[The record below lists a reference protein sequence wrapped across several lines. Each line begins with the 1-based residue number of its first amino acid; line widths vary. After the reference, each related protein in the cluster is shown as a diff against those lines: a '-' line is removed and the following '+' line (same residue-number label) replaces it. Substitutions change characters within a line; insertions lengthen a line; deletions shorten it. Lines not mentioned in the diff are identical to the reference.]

1 MIEDRFADLIR
12 QSYQLPAEEEQPQDT
27 MLAAG
32 SARDPVG
39 SVTVSGFTE
48 PQVVTDVMPEGAGP
62 APKPSGVRV
71 GRGGLTVEQSA
82 KAGGLDRPLIALLDT
97 LAGALHGI
105 TAQTLGL
112 PGDIRSILDMINKE
126 GAAKYLGEP
135 VLPTTE
141 RMQEILPAVVPQGVA
156 NQADR
161 EHTAKMFSNVGTFL
175 PAPGFLEAPKLIKG
189 AIQATKDMPVG
200 MSIKPV
206 GELGDALL
214 MAVKVGDKEL
224 KIPGDK
230 AAVLQKAIK
239 NLTPEE
245 QGKLRTDTA
254 IKMVDILTTL
264 PSTKEFAAAAVGGV
278 AKKGWYEGSAKA
290 IIEVFGQDAPRFAAL
305 LSATS
310 PQTSVE
316 SNLYNAL
323 QVWKNWTAAGR
334 PQDRESIISVMGQSV
349 QGSKGEESVLDAWK
363 NNSVRALTTEDP
375 STLTL
380 SGPKVDSFMKNLQGN
395 VEQVTNDAWMASFS
409 LVDQTIF
416 SGSLT
421 KTDAGKGPG
430 YLAMNARVRDTA
442 KYLTKLTGETWTP
455 AEVQETIWSWAKTVY
470 EKSSDVNETRSAL
483 QLIKENAITDDLIA
497 STPDFRTLFY
507 DERYAPILEQAGYK
521 DQLDKLRAATATD
534 NARPG
539 GKKPRSSSE
548 TGKALGNTQGKLLE
562 SNAKR
567 LDKLRLSREQ
577 ASAEKALNKQTFDGG
592 E

>member
-1 MIEDRFADLIR
+1 MIDQRFMDDLAADDMI
-12 QSYQLPAEEEQPQDT
+12 QVAPPTQDT
-27 MLAAG
+27 LLASG
-32 SARDPVG
+32 PVT
-39 SVTVSGFTE
+39 SDM
-48 PQVVTDVMPEGAGP
+48 PQTGI
-62 APKPSGVRV
+62 RV
-71 GRGGLTVEQSA
+71 GRAGITPEQSA

-97 LAGALHGI
+97 LAGALHGA
-105 TAQTLGL
+105 TAQTIGL

-126 GAAKYLGEP
+126 GAQKYLGDP

-141 RMQEILPAVVPQGVA
+141 RMQEILPAVIPQGVA

-161 EHTAKMFSNVGTFL
+161 EQTAKMFSNVGTFL
-175 PAPGFLEAPKLIKG
+175 PAPGIPEAAVKGSKLLLKG
-189 AIQATKDMPVG
+189 IEATKDLPIG
-200 MSIKPV
+200 MSIKDVSDTPIRDL
-206 GELGDALL
+206 GESLL
-214 MAVKVGDKEL
+214 MPVNVGDKQL
-224 KIPGDK
+224 KIPADK

-245 QGKLRTDTA
+245 QAKLRTDTA
-254 IKMVDILTTL
+254 TKMVDILTTL
-264 PSTKEFAAAAVGGV
+264 PSTKEFASAAIGGI

-290 IIEVFGQDAPRFAAL
+290 IIEVFGQDGPRFAAL

-323 QVWKNWTAAGR
+323 HVWKNWTAAGR
-334 PQDRESIISVMGQSV
+334 PQDRESIISIMGQSV
-349 QGSKGEESVLDAWK
+349 QGNKGEESVLDAWK
-363 NNSVRALTTEDP
+363 NNSVRALTSEDP
-375 STLTL
+375 KELVL

-455 AEVQETIWSWAKTVY
+455 AEVQETIWSWAKTLY
-470 EKSSDVNETRSAL
+470 EKASDANESRSAL
-483 QLIKENAITDDLIA
+483 QLIKDNAITDELIA

-507 DERYAPILEQAGYK
+507 DEKYAPILEQAGYK
-521 DQLDKLRAATATD
+521 DQLDKLRSATTGD
-534 NARPG
+534 NAESG
-539 GKKPRSSSE
+539 VKKSRSSIEAS
-548 TGKALGNTQGKLLE
+548 KAFGGSQSKLLE

-577 ASAEKALNKQTFDGG
+577 ASAEKALSKQTNEGAQ
-592 E
+592 

>member
-1 MIEDRFADLIR
+1 MA
-12 QSYQLPAEEEQPQDT
+12 
-27 MLAAG
+27 
-32 SARDPVG
+32 VG
-39 SVTVSGFTE
+39 
-48 PQVVTDVMPEGAGP
+48 
-62 APKPSGVRV
+62 
-71 GRGGLTVEQSA
+71 
-82 KAGGLDRPLIALLDT
+82 LLDT
-97 LAGALHGI
+97 LAGALRGAA
-105 TAQTLGL
+105 AQTMGL
-112 PGDIRSILDMINKE
+112 PGDIRSILDMINQE
-126 GAAKYLGEP
+126 GAEKYLGQRSFATTEEILKDTSVRVPGTQIDVPFPP
-135 VLPTTE
+135 VLKEGVPNRAE
-141 RMQEILPAVVPQGVA
+141 RQGAVEVAQEI
-156 NQADR
+156 
-161 EHTAKMFSNVGTFL
+161 GTFL
-175 PAPGFLEAPKLIKG
+175 PAPGAPEA
-189 AIQATKDMPVG
+189 AIQGVKAVGKAIKATKNMPVG
-200 MSIKPV
+200 LSIQPV

-264 PSTKEFAAAAVGGV
+264 PSTKEFAAAAVGGI

-334 PQDRESIISVMGQSV
+334 PQDRKSIISVMGQSV

-363 NNSVRALTTEDP
+363 NNSVRALTSEDP

-455 AEVQETIWSWAKTVY
+455 AEVQETIWSWAKTLY
-470 EKSSDVNETRSAL
+470 EKASDANETRSAL

-521 DQLDKLRAATATD
+521 DQLDRLRTATATD
-534 NARPG
+534 NG
-539 GKKPRSSSE
+539 GTGVQKSRSSSE
-548 TGKALGNTQGKLLE
+548 TGKALGNTQSKLLE

-567 LDKLRLSREQ
+567 LDQLRLNREQ
-577 ASAEKALNKQTFDGG
+577 ASADKAPTKGVK
-592 E
+592 

>member
-1 MIEDRFADLIR
+1 MLEELYMQDLANAMR
-12 QSYQLPAEEEQPQDT
+12 MPEEVVPA
-27 MLAAG
+27 G
-32 SARDPVG
+32 K
-39 SVTVSGFTE
+39 VTVSA
-48 PQVVTDVMPEGAGP
+48 PDPEMAGMDK
-62 APKPSGVRV
+62 AFVGTRLNVPKPGQP
-71 GRGGLTVEQSA
+71 TEQ
-82 KAGGLDRPLIALLDT
+82 DREKMAIGLLDT
-97 LAGALHGI
+97 LAGALRGAA
-105 TAQTLGL
+105 AQVGGL
-112 PGDIRSILDMINKE
+112 PGDIRSILDMINQE
-126 GAAKYLGEP
+126 GAEKYLGQRSFATTEEILADTSVRIPGTQIDVPFPP
-135 VLPTTE
+135 VLKEGVPNREE
-141 RMQEILPAVVPQGVA
+141 RQKAVDVAQE
-156 NQADR
+156 
-161 EHTAKMFSNVGTFL
+161 VGTFL
-175 PAPGFLEAPKLIKG
+175 PAPGIPEAAIKG
-189 AIQATKDMPVG
+189 GKLVGKAIKATKNMPVG
-200 MSIKPV
+200 LSIQPV

-264 PSTKEFAAAAVGGV
+264 PSTKEFAAAAVGGI

-290 IIEVFGQDAPRFAAL
+290 IIEVFGQDSPRFAAL

-363 NNSVRALTTEDP
+363 NNSVRALTSEDP

-442 KYLTKLTGETWTP
+442 KYLTNLTGETWTP
-455 AEVQETIWSWAKTVY
+455 AEVQETIWSWAKTLY
-470 EKSSDVNETRSAL
+470 EKASDANETRSAL

-521 DQLDKLRAATATD
+521 DQLDRLRTATATD
-534 NARPG
+534 NAG
-539 GKKPRSSSE
+539 TGVQKSRSSSE
-548 TGKALGNTQGKLLE
+548 TGKALGNTQSKLLE

-567 LDKLRLSREQ
+567 LDQLRLNREQ
-577 ASAEKALNKQTFDGG
+577 ASADKAPTKGVK
-592 E
+592 

>member
-12 QSYQLPAEEEQPQDT
+12 HSYQLPIEEEQPQDT

-32 SARDPVG
+32 PITSDV
-39 SVTVSGFTE
+39 
-48 PQVVTDVMPEGAGP
+48 PQT
-62 APKPSGVRV
+62 GVRL
-71 GRGGLTVEQSA
+71 GRAGVTPQQSA
-82 KAGGLDRPLIALLDT
+82 KAGGLDKPAIALLDT
-97 LAGALHGI
+97 LAGALRGATGAAI
-105 TAQTLGL
+105 GL
-112 PGDIRSILDMINKE
+112 PGDIRSIVDMINQE
-126 GAAKYLGEP
+126 GAEAVMGKRMFPTSEE
-135 VLPTTE
+135 VL
-141 RMQEILPAVVPQGVA
+141 QSNILPPVIPAGAPNAAERQKTVDIAQ
-156 NQADR
+156 
-161 EHTAKMFSNVGTFL
+161 KVGEFL
-175 PAPGFLEAPKLIKG
+175 PAPGLIDAPKLIKG
-189 AIQATKDMPVG
+189 AIQATKGMPIG
-200 MSIKPV
+200 LSIQPV

-264 PSTKEFAAAAVGGV
+264 PSTKEFAAAAVGGI

-323 QVWKNWTAAGR
+323 QTWKNWTAAGR

-363 NNSVRALTTEDP
+363 NNSVRALTSEDP
-375 STLTL
+375 STLVL

-521 DQLDKLRAATATD
+521 DQLDKLRTATATD
-534 NARPG
+534 NAGPG

-548 TGKALGNTQGKLLE
+548 TGKALGNTQSKLLE

-577 ASAEKALNKQTFDGG
+577 ASAEKALSKQTVEGA

>member
-12 QSYQLPAEEEQPQDT
+12 HSYQLPIEEEQPQDT

-32 SARDPVG
+32 PVT
-39 SVTVSGFTE
+39 SDV
-48 PQVVTDVMPEGAGP
+48 PQT
-62 APKPSGVRV
+62 GVRL
-71 GRGGLTVEQSA
+71 GRAGVTPQQSA
-82 KAGGLDRPLIALLDT
+82 KAGGLDKPAIALLDT
-97 LAGALHGI
+97 LAGALRGATGAAI
-105 TAQTLGL
+105 GL
-112 PGDIRSILDMINKE
+112 PGDIRSIVDMINQE
-126 GAAKYLGEP
+126 GAEAVMGKRMFPTSEE
-135 VLPTTE
+135 VL
-141 RMQEILPAVVPQGVA
+141 QSNILPQVVPAGAPNAAERQKTVDIAQGVG
-156 NQADR
+156 
-161 EHTAKMFSNVGTFL
+161 EFL
-175 PAPGFLEAPKLIKG
+175 PAPGLLDVPRVVKGAAKAVAPKAGEMAEGYLR
-189 AIQATKDMPVG
+189 
-200 MSIKPV
+200 SIGGVADIVPPSPKPIR
-206 GELGDALL
+206 ELGDALL

-264 PSTKEFAAAAVGGV
+264 PSTKEFAAAAVGGI

-323 QVWKNWTAAGR
+323 QTWKNWTAAGR

-363 NNSVRALTTEDP
+363 NNSVRALTSEDP
-375 STLTL
+375 STLVL

-455 AEVQETIWSWAKTVY
+455 AEVQETIWSWAKTLY
-470 EKSSDVNETRSAL
+470 EKASDANETRSAL

-521 DQLDKLRAATATD
+521 DQLDRLRTATATD
-534 NARPG
+534 NAG
-539 GKKPRSSSE
+539 SGVKKPRSSSE
-548 TGKALGNTQGKLLE
+548 TSKALGSSQSKLLE

-577 ASAEKALNKQTFDGG
+577 ASVEKALSKQTVEGA

>member
-1 MIEDRFADLIR
+1 MAYSKFEQAYVDTYMDAM
-12 QSYQLPAEEEQPQDT
+12 YPMEPAQPEQPDT
-27 MLAAG
+27 LLAAG
-32 SARDPVG
+32 PVT
-39 SVTVSGFTE
+39 SDM
-48 PQVVTDVMPEGAGP
+48 PQT
-62 APKPSGVRV
+62 GVRV
-71 GRGGLTVEQSA
+71 GRAGITPEQSA
-82 KAGGLDRPLIALLDT
+82 KAGGLDRPLVALLDT
-97 LAGALHGI
+97 LAGALQGA

-126 GAAKYLGEP
+126 GAQKYLGDP
-135 VLPTTE
+135 VMPTTKQ
-141 RMQEILPAVVPQGVA
+141 MQETLPAVVPEGVA

-161 EHTAKMFSNVGTFL
+161 EFTAKTFSEIGTFL
-175 PAPGFLEAPKLIKG
+175 PAPGVPEA
-189 AIQATKDMPVG
+189 AIQGVKAVGKAIKATKNMPVG
-200 MSIKPV
+200 LSIKPV

-264 PSTKEFAAAAVGGV
+264 PSTKEFAAAAVGGI

-363 NNSVRALTTEDP
+363 NNSVRALTSEDP

-430 YLAMNARVRDTA
+430 YLAMNARVRDA
-442 KYLTKLTGETWTP
+442 P
-455 AEVQETIWSWAKTVY
+455 AEVQETIWSWAKTLY
-470 EKSSDVNETRSAL
+470 EKASDANETRSAL

-521 DQLDKLRAATATD
+521 DQLDRLRTATATD
-534 NARPG
+534 NAGAG

-548 TGKALGNTQGKLLE
+548 TGKALGSTQSKLLE

-567 LDKLRLSREQ
+567 LDQLRLNREQ
-577 ASAEKALNKQTFDGG
+577 ASADKAPIKGVK
-592 E
+592 

>member
-1 MIEDRFADLIR
+1 MIDQRFMDDLAKDFV
-12 QSYQLPAEEEQPQDT
+12 LPTEQPKEDT

-32 SARDPVG
+32 PVT
-39 SVTVSGFTE
+39 SDV
-48 PQVVTDVMPEGAGP
+48 PQT
-62 APKPSGVRV
+62 GVRL
-71 GRGGLTVEQSA
+71 GRAGVTPQQSA
-82 KAGGLDRPLIALLDT
+82 KAGGLDKPLIALLDT
-97 LAGALHGI
+97 LAGAMRGATGAAI
-105 TAQTLGL
+105 GL
-112 PGDIRSILDMINKE
+112 PGDIRSIVDMINQE
-126 GAAKYLGEP
+126 GAEAVMGKRMFPTSEE
-135 VLPTTE
+135 VLQSNT
-141 RMQEILPAVVPQGVA
+141 LPQVVPAGAPNAAERQKTVDVA
-156 NQADR
+156 QA
-161 EHTAKMFSNVGTFL
+161 VGEFL
-175 PAPGFLEAPKLIKG
+175 PAPGLLDVPKVVKG
-189 AIQATKDMPVG
+189 ATKAVQATKNMPVG
-200 MSIKPV
+200 LSIQPV

-245 QGKLRTDTA
+245 QGKLRIDTA

-264 PSTKEFAAAAVGGV
+264 PSTKEFAAAAVGGI

-323 QVWKNWTAAGR
+323 QIWKNWTATGR

-363 NNSVRALTTEDP
+363 NNSVRALTSEDP
-375 STLTL
+375 STLVL

-455 AEVQETIWSWAKTVY
+455 AEVQETIWSWAKTLY
-470 EKSSDVNETRSAL
+470 EKASDANETRSAL
-483 QLIKENAITDDLIA
+483 QLIKDNAITDDLIA

-521 DQLDKLRAATATD
+521 DQLDRLRTATATD
-534 NARPG
+534 NAG
-539 GKKPRSSSE
+539 TGVKKPRSSSE
-548 TGKALGNTQGKLLE
+548 TSKALGSSQSKLLE

-577 ASAEKALNKQTFDGG
+577 ASAEKALNKQTVEGA

>member
-1 MIEDRFADLIR
+1 MAYSKFEQAYVNTYMDTM
-12 QSYQLPAEEEQPQDT
+12 YPMEPEEPAQPDT

-32 SARDPVG
+32 PVT
-39 SVTVSGFTE
+39 SDT
-48 PQVVTDVMPEGAGP
+48 PQT
-62 APKPSGVRV
+62 GVRV
-71 GRGGLTVEQSA
+71 GRAGITPEQSA
-82 KAGGLDRPLIALLDT
+82 KAGGLDRPLVALLDT
-97 LAGALHGI
+97 LAGALKGA

-126 GAAKYLGEP
+126 GATKYLGEP

-141 RMQEILPAVVPQGVA
+141 EMQKKLPAVVPEGVA

-161 EHTAKMFSNVGTFL
+161 EFTANIASEIGTFL
-175 PAPGFLEAPKLIKG
+175 PAPGVPEA
-189 AIQATKDMPVG
+189 AIQGVKAVGKAIKATKNMPVG
-200 MSIKPV
+200 LSIQPV

-264 PSTKEFAAAAVGGV
+264 PSTKEFAAAAVGGI

-323 QVWKNWTAAGR
+323 QTWKNWTAAGR

-455 AEVQETIWSWAKTVY
+455 AEVQETIWSWAKTLY
-470 EKSSDVNETRSAL
+470 EKASDANETRSAL

-521 DQLDKLRAATATD
+521 DQLDRLRTATATD
-534 NARPG
+534 NG
-539 GKKPRSSSE
+539 GTGVQKSRSSSE
-548 TGKALGNTQGKLLE
+548 TGKALGSTQSKLLE

-567 LDKLRLSREQ
+567 LDQLRLNREQ
-577 ASAEKALNKQTFDGG
+577 ASADKAPTKGVK
-592 E
+592 

>member
-1 MIEDRFADLIR
+1 MRGA
-12 QSYQLPAEEEQPQDT
+12 T
-27 MLAAG
+27 GAA
-32 SARDPVG
+32 
-39 SVTVSGFTE
+39 
-48 PQVVTDVMPEGAGP
+48 
-62 APKPSGVRV
+62 
-71 GRGGLTVEQSA
+71 
-82 KAGGLDRPLIALLDT
+82 I
-97 LAGALHGI
+97 
-105 TAQTLGL
+105 GL
-112 PGDIRSILDMINKE
+112 PGDIRSIVDMINQE
-126 GAAKYLGEP
+126 GAEAVMGKRMFPTSEE
-135 VLPTTE
+135 VL
-141 RMQEILPAVVPQGVA
+141 QSNILPPVIPAGAPNAAERQKTVDIAQ
-156 NQADR
+156 
-161 EHTAKMFSNVGTFL
+161 KVGEFL
-175 PAPGFLEAPKLIKG
+175 PAPGLIDAPKLIKG
-189 AIQATKDMPVG
+189 AIQATKGMPIG
-200 MSIKPV
+200 LSIQPV

-264 PSTKEFAAAAVGGV
+264 PSTKEFAAAAVGGI

-323 QVWKNWTAAGR
+323 QTWKNWTAAGR

-363 NNSVRALTTEDP
+363 NNSVRALTSEDP
-375 STLTL
+375 STLVL

-521 DQLDKLRAATATD
+521 DQLDKLRTATATD
-534 NARPG
+534 NAGPG

-548 TGKALGNTQGKLLE
+548 TGKALGNTQSKLLE